1 MPCSRGVQE
10 SQAIADQA
18 WEKMCDAD
26 VYKTGLLTMPCSH
39 GVQKSQAMVNQAW
52 EKMCDADVYK
62 MGLLTMPCSRGV
74 QKSQAMADQAWEK
87 MRATGSVQ
95 QGLESECATLRQQMT
110 EAQHRANTLLTACA
124 LLCGAVYPM
133 YARSNA
139 LSTQRHI
146 LEEQMMVWDN
156 CRERAHYLVN
166 VLNSELTQVRKIVV
180 SLKTNKNSRG
190 D

>member
-1 MPCSRGVQE
+1 MLCV
-10 SQAIADQA
+10 
-18 WEKMCDAD
+18 C
-26 VYKTGLLTMPCSH
+26 
-39 GVQKSQAMVNQAW
+39 
-52 EKMCDADVYK
+52 
-62 MGLLTMPCSRGV
+62 V

-95 QGLESECATLRQQMT
+95 QGLESECSTLRQQMT

-146 LEEQMMVWDN
+146 LEEQMTVWDN

-166 VLNSELTQVRKIVV
+166 VLNSELAQVRIKRLMSLRDMDGTKQMMVMVLFFCSPEWYTVFIVIIF
-180 SLKTNKNSRG
+180 SSCLLLHLN
-190 D
+190 

>member
-1 MPCSRGVQE
+1 
-10 SQAIADQA
+10 
-18 WEKMCDAD
+18 
-26 VYKTGLLTMPCSH
+26 
-39 GVQKSQAMVNQAW
+39 
-52 EKMCDADVYK
+52 
-62 MGLLTMPCSRGV
+62 
-74 QKSQAMADQAWEK
+74 MADQAWEK

-95 QGLESECATLRQQMT
+95 QGLESECSTLRQQMT

-146 LEEQMMVWDN
+146 LEEQMTVWDN

-166 VLNSELTQVRKIVV
+166 VLNSELAQVRIRRLV
-180 SLKTNKNSRG
+180 SLRDMNETKQMS
-190 D
+190 